1 MVRLRFLLVTVVS
14 ALSMV
19 ALAQADNS
27 GRIYG
32 TIHTVDGD
40 AFEGLI
46 RWDKNEGSWVDVLD
60 GTRDR
65 DERHRDQSSTSG
77 RHRYSSRRS
86 SFKLFGVDIY
96 KNPNSY
102 TFISGSAAQSGIRF
116 GHLRSLEV
124 LDDDRAML
132 TLKDGSEIE
141 FSNGSTDIGT
151 SVREIIVEDPKEG
164 EVEFSW
170 EDIESIEFSETNFSK
185 PSAFGERLYGTL
197 TTRRGEEFSGF
208 VCWDVDELFDNDVLD
223 GEDQRRTRKIP
234 FANVTS
240 ISRYSS
246 SGAELILK
254 SGDTIVLRGTNDV
267 DESNRGIVISDPAL
281 GQVRVGW
288 DNFERLE
295 FKKAA
300 HAVTYSEF
308 DGGRRMR
315 GTVYTESGETYSGEI
330 CWDDDEEYTWELL
343 NGSYHDIDFQVEFG
357 QIKQIEKNTSR
368 SADVT
373 LLDNRVFRLRG
384 SNDVDE
390 ENKGIIVTPT
400 DRKEVFVDW
409 EDFSRV
415 IFDAK

>member
-1 MVRLRFLLVTVVS
+1 
-14 ALSMV
+14 
-19 ALAQADNS
+19 
-27 GRIYG
+27 
-32 TIHTVDGD
+32 
-40 AFEGLI
+40 
-46 RWDKNEGSWVDVLD
+46 VDVLD

-151 SVREIIVEDPKEG
+151 SVREIIVEDLKEG

-170 EDIESIEFSETNFSK
+170 EDIESIEFSETDFSK

-267 DESNRGIVISDPAL
+267 DESNRGIVISDPP
-281 GQVRVGW
+281 W
-288 DNFERLE
+288 
-295 FKKAA
+295 
-300 HAVTYSEF
+300 
-308 DGGRRMR
+308 GR
-315 GTVYTESGETYSGEI
+315 
-330 CWDDDEEYTWELL
+330 
-343 NGSYHDIDFQVEFG
+343 
-357 QIKQIEKNTSR
+357 
-368 SADVT
+368 
-373 LLDNRVFRLRG
+373 
-384 SNDVDE
+384 
-390 ENKGIIVTPT
+390 
-400 DRKEVFVDW
+400 
-409 EDFSRV
+409 
-415 IFDAK
+415 